1 MPLLPHMNIFSWT
14 SKFIIIL
21 IVITICC
28 NGSYV
33 LIFESKSIF
42 SWTSKFIIILIE
54 MTRMMMNNPNLMY
67 ESEHASPWI
76 NTSIKCKL
84 VRATYHWISDIPG
97 HPTDNNCTAW
107 LLTCPSPPRD
117 SISYQVAC
125 KTDAK
130 PQSAWISTC
139 FASIIISTSIQSSHA
154 VPIPILPG
162 SIACSWLNQTSNQNT
177 YMSHLLRTQRLPRCQ
192 YFAMIVW
199 KTCNYVG
206 PNY

>member
-1 MPLLPHMNIFSWT
+1 MPLLPHMN
-14 SKFIIIL
+14 
-21 IVITICC
+21 
-28 NGSYV
+28 
-33 LIFESKSIF
+33 IF

-139 FASIIISTSIQSSHA
+139 FASMNQVLGDALSTVPKQNNPIHYRTLWIHICDDLYNSI
-154 VPIPILPG
+154 
-162 SIACSWLNQTSNQNT
+162 
-177 YMSHLLRTQRLPRCQ
+177 MKPRST
-192 YFAMIVW
+192 
-199 KTCNYVG
+199 TCCK
-206 PNY
+206 P